1 MPVWSWHAACW
12 SDCLAEPPDGDP
24 EGITGS
30 EQSGIGSA

>member
-1 MPVWSWHAACW
+1 VSSCHAACR
-12 SDCLAEPPDGDP
+12 SERLAEPPDGDP